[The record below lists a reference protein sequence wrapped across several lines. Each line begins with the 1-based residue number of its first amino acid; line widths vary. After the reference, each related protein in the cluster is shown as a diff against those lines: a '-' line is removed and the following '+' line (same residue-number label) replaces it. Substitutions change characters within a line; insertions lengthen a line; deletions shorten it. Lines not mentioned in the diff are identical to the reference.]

1 MKRMILTWL
10 LLAALLTGCGIP
22 QEDAPDTTAEELRP
36 VQTEPAPGWYEPGSS
51 LEQQTNGALRLYLL
65 DLDYCAAAEVMGEG
79 ILLFS
84 EQEETTRLILLTGD
98 NLVVTEELTV
108 DFILSAQL
116 PSTQVTGEGLSYF
129 DPNRRET
136 VVLDE
141 TLREITRIQAPEDL
155 TGAPLLSANRET
167 LYYCTAEGIRAME
180 LETGISRL
188 LRQDAGKLVLEGL
201 LQEDSLLHCTTANG
215 GETVH
220 SFYSAQTGQLVERR
234 EDILSLTTEEN
245 GYVGTVE
252 QDGMPVTVFG
262 TGSAIPQTL
271 DVQEDCQLLADSF
284 VAVGTT
290 YDNGTT
296 AKCYDLST
304 GTLRSAFTVTE
315 FMRPVVTDGGD
326 GILWLLAWSWERES
340 WILCR
345 WDTNACLSGDPA
357 VYTHTYYSRSNP
369 DLAGIA
375 GCQALAQ
382 EIGQKYGVQIL
393 VWEDALEMAPWDYR
407 MTEEYHVPLLNEQL
421 RLLDQRLSHFPEGF
435 LTQLAEAGSGLT
447 ICLVRKIQGVEGVAL
462 DTASGIQYWLEGRP
476 CIALTTSAT
485 EGSLYHELCHVMD
498 TRVFAHSNAYDQ
510 WEELNP
516 SGFKYDYDY
525 AANATRNAGEYLR
538 DAERCFIDTYSM
550 SFPKE
555 DRARVLEYAMTEGNE
570 HYFQSKVMQAK
581 LKQICLGL
589 REAFGLK
596 KSPETFLWE
605 QYLAESL
612 AYDK

>member
-1 MKRMILTWL
+1 MKRMILICL
-10 LLAALLTGCGIP
+10 LLASLLTGCGVP
-22 QEDAPDTTAEELRP
+22 QEDSPDTTAELRP

-84 EQEETTRLILLTGD
+84 EQEDTTKLILLTGD
-98 NLVVTEELTV
+98 TLAVSAELTV
-108 DFILSAQL
+108 DFVLSAQL
-116 PSTQVTGEGLSYF
+116 PSTQISGEGISYY

-155 TGAPLLSANRET
+155 TGEPLLSANRET
-167 LYYCTAEGIRAME
+167 LYYCTPEGIRAME

-188 LRQDAGKLVLEGL
+188 LRQDAGQLMLEGL
-201 LQEDSLLHCTTANG
+201 LLEDSLLHCTTVNG
-215 GETVH
+215 ETTVH

-234 EDILSLTTEEN
+234 ENILSLTTEEN
-245 GYVGTVE
+245 RYVGAVE
-252 QDGMPVTVFG
+252 QDGMPVAVFG
-262 TGSAIPQTL
+262 TGSAVPQTL
-271 DVQEDCQLLADSF
+271 DALESCQMLADSF
-284 VAVGTT
+284 VAVETA
-290 YDNGTT
+290 YDNGTI

-304 GTLRSAFTVTE
+304 GTLRSSFTVTE

-345 WDTNACLSGDPA
+345 WDTNACPSGDTA
-357 VYTHTYYSRSNP
+357 VYTHTYYSRSSP

-375 GCQALAQ
+375 GCQALAL
-382 EIGQKYGVQIL
+382 EIGQKHGVQIL
-393 VWEDALEMAPWDYR
+393 VWEDALEMTPWDYR
-407 MTEEYHVPLLNEQL
+407 MTEEYNVPLLKERLQ
-421 RLLDQRLSHFPEGF
+421 LLDHQLSHFPEGF
-435 LTQLAEAGSGLT
+435 LAQLGESGSNLT
-447 ICLVRKIQGVEGVAL
+447 VCLVRKIQGVEGVAVEA
-462 DTASGIQYWLEGRP
+462 ASGIQYWLEGGRP

-516 SGFKYDYDY
+516 SGFAYDYDY
-525 AANATRNAGEYLR
+525 AANAMRNAGEYLR
-538 DAERCFIDTYSM
+538 EAERCFIDTYSM

-555 DRARVLEYAMTEGNE
+555 DRARVLEYAMTPGNE
-570 HYFQSKVMQAK
+570 DYFQSKVMQAK

-589 REAFGLK
+589 REAFCLE
-596 KSPETFLWE
+596 KSSESFLWE
-605 QYLAESL
+605 QYLKESL

>member
-1 MKRMILTWL
+1 MKRMILICL
-10 LLAALLTGCGIP
+10 LLAALLAGCGVP
-22 QEDAPDTTAEELRP
+22 QAEAPDTTPETLP
-36 VQTEPAPGWYEPGSS
+36 VAQTEPDPGWYEPGSS

-98 NLVVTEELTV
+98 NLVVTAERVL

-116 PSTQVTGEGLSYF
+116 PSTQVTEEGLSYY

-141 TLREITRIQAPEDL
+141 NLREITRIQAPEDL
-155 TGAPLLSANRET
+155 RGEPLLSANRET
-167 LYYCTAEGIRAME
+167 LYYCTPEGIRAIE

-188 LRQDAGKLVLEGL
+188 LRQDAGQLMLEGL
-201 LQEDSLLHCTTANG
+201 LLEDSLLHCTTVND
-215 GETVH
+215 ETTVH
-220 SFYSAQTGQLVERR
+220 SFYSAQTGQLVESRA
-234 EDILSLTTEEN
+234 EILSLVTEEN
-245 GYVGTVE
+245 RYVATVM
-252 QDGMPVTVFG
+252 QDGLPVHAFG
-262 TGSAIPQTL
+262 TGSAVPQSL
-271 DVQEDCQLLADSF
+271 DAPEGCQLLADSF
-284 VAVGTT
+284 LAVELTF
-290 YDNGTT
+290 DKGTT

-304 GTLRSAFTVTE
+304 GRLRTSFTVTE
-315 FMRPVVTDGGD
+315 FMRPMVTDGGD

-345 WDTNACLSGDPA
+345 WDTNACPSGDPA

-375 GCQALAQ
+375 RCQALAL
-382 EIGQKYGVQIL
+382 EIGQKHGVQIL
-393 VWEDALEMAPWDYR
+393 VWEDALEMVPWDYR
-407 MTEEYHVPLLNEQL
+407 MTEEYDVPLLEEQL
-421 RLLDQRLSHFPEGF
+421 RLLDQRLGNFPEGF
-435 LTQLAEAGSGLT
+435 LTQLAETGSGLT
-447 ICLVRKIQGVEGVAL
+447 VCLVRQIQGAEGVAVEA
-462 DTASGIQYWLEGRP
+462 ASGIQYWLEDRP

-555 DRARVLEYAMTEGNE
+555 DRARVLEYAMTPGNVD
-570 HYFQSKVMQAK
+570 YFQSKVMQAK

-605 QYLAESL
+605 QYLKESL
-612 AYDK
+612 AYGK

>member
-1 MKRMILTWL
+1 MKRMILICL
-10 LLAALLTGCGIP
+10 LLAALLAGCGVP
-22 QEDAPDTTAEELRP
+22 QAEAPDTTPETLP
-36 VQTEPAPGWYEPGSS
+36 VAQTEPDPGWYEPGSS

-98 NLVVTEELTV
+98 NLVVTAERVL

-116 PSTQVTGEGLSYF
+116 PSTQVTEEGLSYY

-141 TLREITRIQAPEDL
+141 NLREITRIQAPEDL
-155 TGAPLLSANRET
+155 TGEPLLSANRET
-167 LYYCTAEGIRAME
+167 LYYCTPEGIRAIE

-188 LRQDAGKLVLEGL
+188 LRQDAGQLMLEGL
-201 LQEDSLLHCTTANG
+201 LLEDSLLHCTTVND
-215 GETVH
+215 ETTVH
-220 SFYSAQTGQLVERR
+220 SFYSAQTGQLVESRA
-234 EDILSLTTEEN
+234 EILSLVTEEN
-245 GYVGTVE
+245 RYVATVM
-252 QDGMPVTVFG
+252 QDGLPVHAFG
-262 TGSAIPQTL
+262 TGSAVPQSL
-271 DVQEDCQLLADSF
+271 DAPEGCQLLADSF
-284 VAVGTT
+284 LAVELTF
-290 YDNGTT
+290 DKGTT

-304 GTLRSAFTVTE
+304 GRLRTSFTVTE
-315 FMRPVVTDGGD
+315 FMRPMVTDGGD

-345 WDTNACLSGDPA
+345 WDTNACPSGDPA

-375 GCQALAQ
+375 RCQALAL
-382 EIGQKYGVQIL
+382 EIGQKHGVQIL
-393 VWEDALEMAPWDYR
+393 VWEDALEMVPWDYR
-407 MTEEYHVPLLNEQL
+407 MTEEYDVPLLEEQL
-421 RLLDQRLSHFPEGF
+421 RLLDQRLGNFPEGF
-435 LTQLAEAGSGLT
+435 LTQLAETGSGLT
-447 ICLVRKIQGVEGVAL
+447 VCLVRQIQGAEGVAVEA
-462 DTASGIQYWLEGRP
+462 ASGIQYWLEDRP

-555 DRARVLEYAMTEGNE
+555 DRARVLEYAMTPGNVD
-570 HYFQSKVMQAK
+570 YFQSKVMQAK

-605 QYLAESL
+605 QYLKESL
-612 AYDK
+612 AYGK

>member
-10 LLAALLTGCGIP
+10 LLVALLAGCSVP
-22 QEDAPDTTAEELRP
+22 QAEAPDTTPETLPAA
-36 VQTEPAPGWYEPGSS
+36 QTEPAPGWYEPGSS

-98 NLVVTEELTV
+98 NLVVTAERVL

-116 PSTQVTGEGLSYF
+116 PSTQVTEDGLSYY

-141 TLREITRIQAPEDL
+141 NLREITRIQAPEDL
-155 TGAPLLSANRET
+155 TGEPLLSANRET
-167 LYYCTAEGIRAME
+167 LYYCTPEGIRAIE

-188 LRQDAGKLVLEGL
+188 LRQDAGQLMLEGL
-201 LQEDSLLHCTTANG
+201 LLEDSLLHCTTVND
-215 GETVH
+215 ETTVH
-220 SFYSAQTGQLVERR
+220 SFYSAQTGQLVESRA
-234 EDILSLTTEEN
+234 EILSLVTEEN
-245 GYVGTVE
+245 RYVATVM
-252 QDGMPVTVFG
+252 QDGLPVHAFG
-262 TGSAIPQTL
+262 TGSAVPQSL
-271 DVQEDCQLLADSF
+271 DAPEGCQLLADSF
-284 VAVGTT
+284 LAVELTF
-290 YDNGTT
+290 DKGTT

-304 GTLRSAFTVTE
+304 GRLRTSFTVTE
-315 FMRPVVTDGGD
+315 FMRPMVTDGGD

-345 WDTNACLSGDPA
+345 WDTNACPSGDPA

-375 GCQALAQ
+375 RCQALAL
-382 EIGQKYGVQIL
+382 EIGQKHGVQIL
-393 VWEDALEMAPWDYR
+393 VWEDALEMVPWDYR
-407 MTEEYHVPLLNEQL
+407 MTEEYDVPLLEEQL
-421 RLLDQRLSHFPEGF
+421 RLLDQRLGNFPEGF
-435 LTQLAEAGSGLT
+435 LTQLAETGSGLT
-447 ICLVRKIQGVEGVAL
+447 VCLVRQIQGAEGVAVEA
-462 DTASGIQYWLEGRP
+462 ASGIQYWLEDRP

-555 DRARVLEYAMTEGNE
+555 DRARVLEYAMTPGNE
-570 HYFQSKVMQAK
+570 DYFQSKVMQAK
-581 LKQICLGL
+581 LKQICVGL

-605 QYLAESL
+605 QYLKESL
-612 AYDK
+612 AYSK

>member
-1 MKRMILTWL
+1 MKRMILICL
-10 LLAALLTGCGIP
+10 LLAALLAGCGVP
-22 QEDAPDTTAEELRP
+22 QAEAPDTTPETLP
-36 VQTEPAPGWYEPGSS
+36 VAQTEPDPGWYEPGSS

-98 NLVVTEELTV
+98 NLVVTAERVL

-116 PSTQVTGEGLSYF
+116 PSTQVTEEGLSYY

-141 TLREITRIQAPEDL
+141 NLREITRIQAPEDL
-155 TGAPLLSANRET
+155 TGEPLLSANRET
-167 LYYCTAEGIRAME
+167 LYYCTPEGIRAIE

-188 LRQDAGKLVLEGL
+188 LRQDAGQLMLEGL
-201 LQEDSLLHCTTANG
+201 LLEDSLLHCTTVND
-215 GETVH
+215 ETTVH
-220 SFYSAQTGQLVERR
+220 SFYSAQTGQLVESRA
-234 EDILSLTTEEN
+234 EILSLVTEEN
-245 GYVGTVE
+245 RYVATVM
-252 QDGMPVTVFG
+252 QDGLPVHAFG
-262 TGSAIPQTL
+262 TGSAVPQSL
-271 DVQEDCQLLADSF
+271 DAPEGCQLLADSF
-284 VAVGTT
+284 LAVELTF
-290 YDNGTT
+290 DKGTT

-304 GTLRSAFTVTE
+304 GRLRTSFTVTE
-315 FMRPVVTDGGD
+315 FMRPMVTDGGD

-345 WDTNACLSGDPA
+345 WDTNACPSGDPA

-375 GCQALAQ
+375 RCQALAL
-382 EIGQKYGVQIL
+382 EIGQKHGVQIL
-393 VWEDALEMAPWDYR
+393 VWEDALEMVPWDYR
-407 MTEEYHVPLLNEQL
+407 MTEEYYVPRLEEQL
-421 RLLDQRLSHFPEGF
+421 RLLDQRLGNFPEGF
-435 LTQLAEAGSGLT
+435 LTQLAETGSGLT
-447 ICLVRKIQGVEGVAL
+447 VCLVRQIQGAEGVAVEA
-462 DTASGIQYWLEGRP
+462 ASGIQYWLEDRP

-555 DRARVLEYAMTEGNE
+555 DRARVLEYAMTPGKEE
-570 HYFQSKVMQAK
+570 YFQSKGMQAK

-605 QYLAESL
+605 QYLKESL
-612 AYDK
+612 AYGK

>member
-1 MKRMILTWL
+1 MKRMILICL
-10 LLAALLTGCGIP
+10 LLAALLAGCGVP
-22 QEDAPDTTAEELRP
+22 QAEVPDTTPETLPAA
-36 VQTEPAPGWYEPGSS
+36 QTEPDPGWYESSSS

-65 DLDYCAAAEVMGEG
+65 DLDYCAAADVMGEG

-98 NLVVTEELTV
+98 NLVVTAERVL

-116 PSTQVTGEGLSYF
+116 PSTQVTEEGLSYY

-141 TLREITRIQAPEDL
+141 NLREITRIQAPEDL
-155 TGAPLLSANRET
+155 RGEPLLSANRET
-167 LYYCTAEGIRAME
+167 LYYCTPEGIRAIE

-188 LRQDAGKLVLEGL
+188 LRQDAGQLMLEGL
-201 LQEDSLLHCTTANG
+201 LLEDSLLHCTTVND
-215 GETVH
+215 ETTVH
-220 SFYSAQTGQLVERR
+220 SFYSAQTGQLVESRA
-234 EDILSLTTEEN
+234 EILSLVTEEN
-245 GYVGTVE
+245 RYVATVM
-252 QDGMPVTVFG
+252 QDGLPVHAFG
-262 TGSAIPQTL
+262 TGSAVPQSL
-271 DVQEDCQLLADSF
+271 DAPEGCHLLADSF
-284 VAVGTT
+284 LAVELTF
-290 YDNGTT
+290 DKGTT

-304 GTLRSAFTVTE
+304 GRLRTSFTVTE
-315 FMRPVVTDGGD
+315 FMRPLVTDGGD

-345 WDTNACLSGDPA
+345 WDTNACPSGDPA

-375 GCQALAQ
+375 RCQALAL
-382 EIGQKYGVQIL
+382 EIGQKHGVQIL
-393 VWEDALEMAPWDYR
+393 VWEDALEMVPWDYR
-407 MTEEYHVPLLNEQL
+407 MTEEYYVPLLEEQL
-421 RLLDQRLSHFPEGF
+421 RLLDQRLGNFPEGF
-435 LTQLAEAGSGLT
+435 LTQLAETGSGLT
-447 ICLVRKIQGVEGVAL
+447 VCLVRQIQGAEGVAVEA
-462 DTASGIQYWLEGRP
+462 ASGIQYWLEDRP

-516 SGFKYDYDY
+516 SGFNYDYDY

-555 DRARVLEYAMTEGNE
+555 DRARVLEYAMTPGNE
-570 HYFQSKVMQAK
+570 DYFQSRVMQAK

-605 QYLAESL
+605 QYLKESL
-612 AYDK
+612 AYGK

>member
-1 MKRMILTWL
+1 MKRMILICL
-10 LLAALLTGCGIP
+10 LLAALLAGCGVP
-22 QEDAPDTTAEELRP
+22 LADVPDTTPETLP
-36 VQTEPAPGWYEPGSS
+36 VAQTEPDPGWYEPSSS

-84 EQEETTRLILLTGD
+84 EQEETTKLILLTGD
-98 NLVVTEELTV
+98 TLAVSAELTV
-108 DFILSAQL
+108 DFGLSAQL
-116 PSTQVTGEGLSYF
+116 PSTQISGEGISYY

-141 TLREITRIQAPEDL
+141 NLREITRIQAPEDL
-155 TGAPLLSANRET
+155 TGEPLLSANRET
-167 LYYCTAEGIRAME
+167 LYYCTPEGIRAME

-188 LRQDAGKLVLEGL
+188 LRQDAGQLMLEGL
-201 LQEDSLLHCTTANG
+201 LLEDSLLHCTTVND
-215 GETVH
+215 ETTVH
-220 SFYSAQTGQLVERR
+220 SFYSAQTGQLVESRA
-234 EDILSLTTEEN
+234 EILSLVTEEN
-245 GYVGTVE
+245 RYVATVM
-252 QDGMPVTVFG
+252 QDGLPVHAFG
-262 TGSAIPQTL
+262 TGSAVPQSL
-271 DVQEDCQLLADSF
+271 DAPEGCQLLADSF
-284 VAVGTT
+284 LAVELTF
-290 YDNGTT
+290 DKGTT

-304 GTLRSAFTVTE
+304 GMLRTSFTVTE

-345 WDTNACLSGDPA
+345 WDTNACPSGDPA

-375 GCQALAQ
+375 RCQAMAL
-382 EIGQKYGVQIL
+382 EIGQKHGVQIL
-393 VWEDALEMAPWDYR
+393 VWEDALEMVPWDYR
-407 MTEEYHVPLLNEQL
+407 MTEEYDVPLLEEQL
-421 RLLDQRLSHFPEGF
+421 RLLDQRLGNFPEGF
-435 LTQLAEAGSGLT
+435 LTQLAETGSGLT
-447 ICLVRKIQGVEGVAL
+447 VCLVRQIQGAEGVAVEA
-462 DTASGIQYWLEGRP
+462 ASGIQYWLEDRP

-555 DRARVLEYAMTEGNE
+555 DRARVLEYAMTPGNVD
-570 HYFQSKVMQAK
+570 YFQSRVMQAK

-605 QYLAESL
+605 QYLKESL
-612 AYDK
+612 AYGK

>member
-10 LLAALLTGCGIP
+10 LLAALLTGCGVP
-22 QEDAPDTTAEELRP
+22 QEDSPDTTAELRP
-36 VQTEPAPGWYEPGSS
+36 VQTEPDPGWYEPGSS

-84 EQEETTRLILLTGD
+84 EQEDTTKLILLTGD
-98 NLVVTEELTV
+98 TLAVSAELTV
-108 DFILSAQL
+108 DFGLSAQL
-116 PSTQVTGEGLSYF
+116 PSTQISGEGISYY

-141 TLREITRIQAPEDL
+141 NLREITRIQAPENL
-155 TGAPLLSANRET
+155 RGEPLLSANRET
-167 LYYCTAEGIRAME
+167 LYYCTPEGIRAIE

-188 LRQDAGKLVLEGL
+188 LRQDAGQLMLEGL
-201 LQEDSLLHCTTANG
+201 LLEDSLLHCTTVND
-215 GETVH
+215 ETTVH
-220 SFYSAQTGQLVERR
+220 SFYSAQTGQLVESRA
-234 EDILSLTTEEN
+234 EILSLVTEEN
-245 GYVGTVE
+245 RYVATVM
-252 QDGMPVTVFG
+252 QDGLPVHAFG
-262 TGSAIPQTL
+262 TGSAVPQSL
-271 DVQEDCQLLADSF
+271 DAPEGCQLLADSF
-284 VAVGTT
+284 LAVELTF
-290 YDNGTT
+290 DKGTT

-304 GTLRSAFTVTE
+304 GRLRTSFTVTE
-315 FMRPVVTDGGD
+315 FMRPMVTDGGD

-345 WDTNACLSGDPA
+345 WDTNACPSGDPA

-375 GCQALAQ
+375 RCQALAL
-382 EIGQKYGVQIL
+382 EIGQKHGVQIL
-393 VWEDALEMAPWDYR
+393 VWEDALEMVPWDYR
-407 MTEEYHVPLLNEQL
+407 MTEEYYVPLLEEQL
-421 RLLDQRLSHFPEGF
+421 RLLDQRLGNFPEGF
-435 LTQLAEAGSGLT
+435 LTQLAETGSGLT
-447 ICLVRKIQGVEGVAL
+447 VCLVRQIQGAEGVAVEA
-462 DTASGIQYWLEGRP
+462 ASGIQYWLEDRP

-555 DRARVLEYAMTEGNE
+555 DRARVLEYAMTPGNVD
-570 HYFQSKVMQAK
+570 YFQSKVMQAK

-605 QYLAESL
+605 QYLKESL
-612 AYDK
+612 AYGK

>member
-10 LLAALLTGCGIP
+10 LLAALLTGCGVP
-22 QEDAPDTTAEELRP
+22 QEDSPDTTAELRP
-36 VQTEPAPGWYEPGSS
+36 VQTEPDPGWYEPGSS

-84 EQEETTRLILLTGD
+84 EQEDTTKLILLTGD
-98 NLVVTEELTV
+98 TLAVSAELTV
-108 DFILSAQL
+108 DFGLSAQL
-116 PSTQVTGEGLSYF
+116 PSTQISGEGISYY

-141 TLREITRIQAPEDL
+141 NLREITRIQAPENL
-155 TGAPLLSANRET
+155 RGEPLLSANRET
-167 LYYCTAEGIRAME
+167 LYYCTPEGIRAIE

-188 LRQDAGKLVLEGL
+188 LRQDAGQLMLEGL
-201 LQEDSLLHCTTANG
+201 LLEDSLLHCTTVND
-215 GETVH
+215 ETTVH
-220 SFYSAQTGQLVERR
+220 SFYSAQTGQLVESRA
-234 EDILSLTTEEN
+234 EILSLVTEEN
-245 GYVGTVE
+245 RYVATVM
-252 QDGMPVTVFG
+252 QDGLPVHAFG
-262 TGSAIPQTL
+262 TGSAVPQSL
-271 DVQEDCQLLADSF
+271 DAPEGCQLLADSF
-284 VAVGTT
+284 LAVELTF
-290 YDNGTT
+290 DKGTT

-304 GTLRSAFTVTE
+304 GRLRTSFTVTE
-315 FMRPVVTDGGD
+315 FMRPMVTDGGD

-345 WDTNACLSGDPA
+345 WDTNACPSGDPA

-375 GCQALAQ
+375 RCQALAL
-382 EIGQKYGVQIL
+382 EIGQKHGVQIL
-393 VWEDALEMAPWDYR
+393 VWEDALEMVPWDYR
-407 MTEEYHVPLLNEQL
+407 MTEEYYVPLLEEQL
-421 RLLDQRLSHFPEGF
+421 RLLDQRLGNFPEGF
-435 LTQLAEAGSGLT
+435 LTQLAETGSGLT
-447 ICLVRKIQGVEGVAL
+447 VCLVRQIQGAEGVTVEA
-462 DTASGIQYWLEGRP
+462 ASGIQYWLEDRP

-555 DRARVLEYAMTEGNE
+555 DRARVLEYAMTPGNE
-570 HYFQSKVMQAK
+570 DYFQSRVMQAK

-589 REAFGLK
+589 REAFDLK
-596 KSPETFLWE
+596 KRPETFLWE
-605 QYLAESL
+605 QYLKESL
-612 AYDK
+612 AYGK